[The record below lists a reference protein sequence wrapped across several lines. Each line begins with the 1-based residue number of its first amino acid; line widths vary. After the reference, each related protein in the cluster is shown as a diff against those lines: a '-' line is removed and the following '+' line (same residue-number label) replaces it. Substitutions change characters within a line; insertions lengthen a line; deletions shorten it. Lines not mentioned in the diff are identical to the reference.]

1 MPSPLV
7 AAFRTLLLEREEE
20 GRMVT
25 AAERAMILAT
35 LARYD
40 HRQGFDAIEELEAAI
55 AHARRVCLSEPA
67 AGADPDLV
75 ERTRRDAVR
84 RLLGAAR
91 GVLDYHPPDPPPE
104 HDVDDE
110 PAVDDTPSR
119 PFRADVDG

>member
-7 AAFRTLLLEREEE
+7 QAFRTLLLEREEE

-25 AAERAMILAT
+25 PPERAMLLAT

-40 HRQGFDAIEELEAAI
+40 HRHGYDAIEELEAAI

-91 GVLDYHPPDPPPE
+91 GVLDYQPPE
-104 HDVDDE
+104 GTHDVT
-110 PAVDDTPSR
+110 DTPSDDDTTRR

>member
-1 MPSPLV
+1 
-7 AAFRTLLLEREEE
+7 
-20 GRMVT
+20 MVT

-40 HRQGFDAIEELEAAI
+40 RRNGQDPIDELEAAI

-67 AGADPDLV
+67 AGADPQLV
-75 ERTRRDAVR
+75 TTARRDAVR

-91 GVLDYHPPDPPPE
+91 GVLDYLPPDPE
-104 HDVDDE
+104 HHASDALPDDDQ
-110 PAVDDTPSR
+110 PAR

>member
-40 HRQGFDAIEELEAAI
+40 RRAGQDPIDELEAAI
-55 AHARRVCLSEPA
+55 AAARRVCLSEPA
-67 AGADPDLV
+67 AGTDPELV
-75 ERTRRDAVR
+75 ATARRDAVR

-91 GVLDYHPPDPPPE
+91 GVLDYLPPDPE
-104 HDVDDE
+104 HHGSDALPDADQ
-110 PAVDDTPSR
+110 PAR

>member
-7 AAFRTLLLEREEE
+7 AAFRALLLEREEE

-25 AAERAMILAT
+25 PPERAMLLAT

-40 HRQGFDAIEELEAAI
+40 HRTGFDAVEELEAAI

-91 GVLDYHPPDPPPE
+91 GVLDYHPPEPPQ
-104 HDVDDE
+104 HDVVDE
-110 PAVDDTPSR
+110 PADDDTTRR

>member
-7 AAFRTLLLEREEE
+7 QTFRTLLLEREEE

-40 HRQGFDAIEELEAAI
+40 RRAGQDPIDELEAAI
-55 AHARRVCLSEPA
+55 AAARRVCLSEPA
-67 AGADPDLV
+67 AGTDPELV
-75 ERTRRDAVR
+75 ATARRDAVR

-91 GVLDYHPPDPPPE
+91 GVLDYLPPDPE
-104 HDVDDE
+104 HHAADALPVDDDQ
-110 PAVDDTPSR
+110 PRR